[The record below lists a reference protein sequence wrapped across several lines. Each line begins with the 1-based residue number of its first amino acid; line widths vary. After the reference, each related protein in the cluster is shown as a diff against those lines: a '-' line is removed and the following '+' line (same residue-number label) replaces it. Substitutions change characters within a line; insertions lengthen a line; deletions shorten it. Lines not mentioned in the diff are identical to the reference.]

1 VVLDRLAAS
10 SISYPMRFAH
20 LLMRHPPTAQLL
32 QDPGL
37 ATHRH
42 PASPLPIYAHPERA
56 AGGERQIKQLDAKLV
71 TGYKI
76 SKDEAVVRFDS
87 LAHSFTLRAS
97 RLCLG
102 LPVHSIG
109 TGHAPSYLAK
119 TNNARNKSK
128 SPVHEHKILLRKPIF
143 VYF

>member
-1 VVLDRLAAS
+1 
-10 SISYPMRFAH
+10 MRFAH
-20 LLMRHPPTAQLL
+20 PLMRHPPTAQLL

-42 PASPLPIYAHPERA
+42 PASPFPIYAQPERA

-76 SKDEAVVRFDS
+76 TKGQAVVRF
-87 LAHSFTLRAS
+87 
-97 RLCLG
+97 
-102 LPVHSIG
+102 G

-119 TNNARNKSK
+119 TNNARNRSK
-128 SPVHEHKILLRKPIF
+128 
-143 VYF
+143 